1 MKITST
7 QFKRHEMTSFPYDS
21 VVPRLSSAS
30 FFLWEDSGET
40 CMRTYENARP
50 LSKPSSVNLQKLPAG
65 FWTLVCMEMGP
76 MLWISTSQKI
86 TWITCWMLAY
96 RFLRSQHR
104 WPLRTNL
111 LMAMSQRR
119 PKPPTRQHDEHMWEG
134 RNLEVPLNFGWWDW
148 LFNLT
153 FFCRSLHLS
162 HS

>member
-1 MKITST
+1 
-7 QFKRHEMTSFPYDS
+7 
-21 VVPRLSSAS
+21 
-30 FFLWEDSGET
+30 
-40 CMRTYENARP
+40 MRTYEHPRP
-50 LSKPSSVNLQKLPAG
+50 LSKPSSVNLQKQPAG
-65 FWTLVCMEMGP
+65 FLDFGWHGDGWCTP

-134 RNLEVPLNFGWWDW
+134 RNLEVTLNFGWWDW
-148 LFNLT
+148 CFNLT
-153 FFCRSLHLS
+153 FFVDHFIWVTVKQLKRPSLQATTTS
-162 HS
+162 KAWSSCF